1 MSTDRQRPY
10 KTVDEVIALLRA
22 RGRRGDVPLAER
34 RVVMD
39 QNTKVFPVPAG
50 IAIEAVDLGGLKA
63 EWMLPGGASSSS
75 TAGPVLLYF
84 HGGGYVIGSALSH
97 RHITGELAR
106 LTNARVLSVEYALAP
121 ERPFPAAVT
130 DGVKAYRWLLDRGHA
145 PNAIAFGGDSAG
157 GGLTAATLIAARDQ
171 ALPMPAGAI
180 LISPWSDLTCDTE
193 TYVTREACDPMIAPA
208 GIREMARLYLAGA
221 DPRDPLASPNFADLA
236 GLPPLLIHVGSEEVL
251 LHDARILAGRARAAG
266 VDVRFEVWD
275 RMFHVWHA
283 FYQMLEEGDAAM
295 RKVALFLGERFK
307 EAGAKAKA

>member
-10 KTVDEVIALLRA
+10 KKVEEVIALV
-22 RGRRGDVPLAER
+22 RGRKAGRDVPLAER
-34 RVVMD
+34 RAVMD
-39 QNTKVFPVPAG
+39 MNTKVFPVPAG

-63 EWMLPGGASSSS
+63 EWMLPSGASSSS
-75 TAGPVLLYF
+75 TSGPVLLYF
-84 HGGGYVIGSALSH
+84 HGGGYIVGSALSH

-106 LTNARVLSVEYALAP
+106 LTGARVLSVEYALAP

-145 PNAIAFGGDSAG
+145 PGAIAMAGDSAG
-157 GGLTAATLIAARDQ
+157 GGLTAATLVAARD
-171 ALPMPAGAI
+171 AGLPMPAGAV

-193 TYVTREACDPMIAPA
+193 TYVTREASDPMIAPA

-221 DPRDPLASPNFADLA
+221 DPRNPLASPNFADLS

-251 LHDARILAGRARAAG
+251 LHDARMLAERARAAG
-266 VDVRFEVWD
+266 VDARLDVWD

-283 FYQMLEEGDAAM
+283 FYQMMEEGDAGM
-295 RKVALFLGERFK
+295 RKVAQFLDERFSQT
-307 EAGAKAKA
+307 GAKAKA